1 MYLEYKFN
9 QIPIELNVINFLFG
23 LCLFGL
29 IVIIYDFITDYANY
43 ILLKFVCSL
52 VLLLVDIAFIGLIFW
67 EYLYHILYKSYHSNK
82 TDRKKAVDNTLIEDL
97 EKEKLQIE
105 IRLERLKQISNYIHK
120 YNWFVGIFTVIVFFH
135 MGIVITN
142 IYGNENF
149 RKMEYLHWLNIY
161 GIESGVRVKISF
173 FKLVLS
179 VFPAIIIFVA
189 YLFLGCFVIIGK
201 LFEKIG
207 NPTSISIF
215 MFIGIVIVMLYGFI
229 RFNLVGWIYSK
240 LNKKLKLNREIEK
253 VEESEI

>member
-29 IVIIYDFITDYANY
+29 IVIIYDFIIDYTNY
-43 ILLKFVCSL
+43 LLLKFVCSL
-52 VLLLVDIAFIGLIFW
+52 VLILIDIAFMLLIFW

-82 TDRKKAVDNTLIEDL
+82 NDRKKTVDNTLIEDL

-105 IRLERLKQISNYIHK
+105 KRLERLKQISNYIHK
-120 YNWFVGIFTVIVFFH
+120 YNRFIGIFTVIVFFH

-149 RKMEYLHWLNIY
+149 RKMEFLHWLNIY
-161 GIESGVRVKISF
+161 GIESGVRVELSY

-179 VFPAIIIFVA
+179 PIPAIIIFVA

-201 LFEKIG
+201 FFEKIG
-207 NPTSISIF
+207 NPTSISII
-215 MFIGIVIVMLYGFI
+215 MFIGIVIVILYGFI
-229 RFNLVGWIYSK
+229 RFNLVGLIYSK
-240 LNKKLKLNREIEK
+240 LKGRLNFNREIEK

>member
-1 MYLEYKFN
+1 MFLEYKFN
-9 QIPIELNVINFLFG
+9 QVPIDLNTINFLFG

-29 IVIIYDFITDYANY
+29 IIIIYDFIVDYTNY
-43 ILLKFVCSL
+43 LLLKFVCSL
-52 VLLLVDIAFIGLIFW
+52 VLILVDIAFMLLIFW

-82 TDRKKAVDNTLIEDL
+82 NDRKKAVDNTLIEDL
-97 EKEKLQIE
+97 EKEKLHIE
-105 IRLERLKQISNYIHK
+105 KGLERLKQISIYIHK
-120 YNWFVGIFTVIVFFH
+120 YNWFVGILIVIVFFH

-149 RKMEYLHWLNIY
+149 RKMEFLHWLNIY
-161 GIESGVRVKISF
+161 GFESGTQVKISY

-179 VFPAIIIFVA
+179 PIPAIIIFVA
-189 YLFLGCFVIIGK
+189 YLFLSCFVVIGK